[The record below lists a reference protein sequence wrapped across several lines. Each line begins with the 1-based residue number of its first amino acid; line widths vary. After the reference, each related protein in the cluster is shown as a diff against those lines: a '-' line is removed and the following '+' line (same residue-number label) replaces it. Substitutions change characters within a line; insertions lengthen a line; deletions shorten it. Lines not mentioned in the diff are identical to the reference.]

1 LENYSFISGNTY
13 TVNGNQAFILDYYWP
28 FICSVVRMGCHVTD
42 EIWVFETRDVF
53 EKGQRIIR
61 KPKEETMKDLF
72 YDSN

>member
-1 LENYSFISGNTY
+1 
-13 TVNGNQAFILDYYWP
+13 
-28 FICSVVRMGCHVTD
+28 VTD